1 MFDLFKL
8 SISSWFNFV
17 GLYVSRNLSISS
29 GLSISA
35 IFVVTSPFSLLILFG
50 FSLFCMWWAWPE
62 VCQFSLF
69 FQRTSSWF
77 YWFFS
82 SFKKIFISSLI
93 FIIPSFCW
101 FFFLSSFFFC
111 LILLSSR
118 LGCLK
123 FFLSLDKSLYH
134 YKLPSKNAFSAAY
147 WCGICV
153 FSLSFASRYLYIYK
167 NINIF
172 IFKEN
177 ISLIFSLM
185 PFFFF

>member
-17 GLYVSRNLSISS
+17 GLCVSRNLSISS

-50 FSLFCMWWAWPE
+50 FSLFCTWWAWPE

-69 FQRTSSWF
+69 FQKTSSWF

-93 FIIPSFCW
+93 FIIASFCW
-101 FFFLSSFFFC
+101 FFFLSFFFC

-123 FFLSLDKSLYH
+123 FFLSLEKSLYH

-147 WCGICV
+147 RCCICV
-153 FSLSFASRYLYIYK
+153 FSLSFASRYFYIS
-167 NINIF
+167 
-172 IFKEN
+172 
-177 ISLIFSLM
+177 SLILSLV
-185 PFFFF
+185 PFFFFFKVGCCLVSM